1 MGHKLPVRVVAFD
14 DWPAADRHAWSRARA
29 KGIVLDEQGRLSAI
43 ADIQIPQLLF
53 AYGRWLG
60 YLAEYEDLKSIG
72 SAVDHLSKECLSGFL
87 HLLETHVAPCTAR
100 NYMTS
105 LRSVARAMRADA
117 DLSDLDAATRR
128 LWRDARP
135 VRDKRARIV
144 PSRDLW
150 RLGRDLMEECDEC
163 TTRPKQLGQYRDGLM
178 IALLASRPIRLRNL
192 AQIEI
197 GHHLQ
202 RLGDA
207 YWLIFNA
214 QDTKNRRSLEFPLP
228 RQLTQPMRHYL
239 DDFRPELGE
248 QHGRWKTDVD
258 RFLWVGEGGSA
269 LKARRI
275 CARICRRTEER
286 FGHPINPHLFRDAA
300 ATSIAELDPEHVEMI
315 RAILGHASLAT
326 AEAHYN
332 HAGTLEAARRLQHA
346 VADLRG
352 TFGG

>member
-1 MGHKLPVRVVAFD
+1 
-14 DWPAADRHAWSRARA
+14 
-29 KGIVLDEQGRLSAI
+29 
-43 ADIQIPQLLF
+43 
-53 AYGRWLG
+53 
-60 YLAEYEDLKSIG
+60 
-72 SAVDHLSKECLSGFL
+72 
-87 HLLETHVAPCTAR
+87 
-100 NYMTS
+100 
-105 LRSVARAMRADA
+105 
-117 DLSDLDAATRR
+117 
-128 LWRDARP
+128 
-135 VRDKRARIV
+135 
-144 PSRDLW
+144 
-150 RLGRDLMEECDEC
+150 
-163 TTRPKQLGQYRDGLM
+163 M

-214 QDTKNRRSLEFPLP
+214 QDTKNRRSLELPLP

-239 DDFRPELGE
+239 DDFRPELRE
-248 QHGRWKTDVD
+248 QRRRWKTDVD

-286 FGHPINPHLFRDAA
+286 LGHPINPHLFRDAA

-352 TFGG
+352 TLGR

>member
-1 MGHKLPVRVVAFD
+1 MGRKLPVRVVAFD

-29 KGIVLDEQGRLSAI
+29 KGTVLDEQGTLSAI

-105 LRSVARAMRADA
+105 LRSVARAMRPDA
-117 DLSDLDAATRR
+117 GLSDLDAATRR

-163 TTRPKQLGQYRDGLM
+163 TTRPKQLGQYRDGRVM
-178 IALLASRPIRLRNL
+178 P
-192 AQIEI
+192 
-197 GHHLQ
+197 
-202 RLGDA
+202 
-207 YWLIFNA
+207 
-214 QDTKNRRSLEFPLP
+214 
-228 RQLTQPMRHYL
+228 
-239 DDFRPELGE
+239 DFG
-248 QHGRWKTDVD
+248 
-258 RFLWVGEGGSA
+258 
-269 LKARRI
+269 
-275 CARICRRTEER
+275 
-286 FGHPINPHLFRDAA
+286 
-300 ATSIAELDPEHVEMI
+300 
-315 RAILGHASLAT
+315 
-326 AEAHYN
+326 
-332 HAGTLEAARRLQHA
+332 
-346 VADLRG
+346 
-352 TFGG
+352 